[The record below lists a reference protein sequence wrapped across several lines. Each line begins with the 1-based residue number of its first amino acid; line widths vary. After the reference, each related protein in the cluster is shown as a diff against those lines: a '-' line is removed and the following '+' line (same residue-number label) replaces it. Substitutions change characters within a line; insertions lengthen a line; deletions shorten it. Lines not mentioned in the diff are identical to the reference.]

1 LCVLQRAFI
10 EEEAAPSAA
19 AADPAQL
26 AILRLTHEEMAFRAV
41 AVVGN
46 WATASAAAVQQAPSV
61 KQQGPFSMFE
71 TQGQQHWVMMPAWS
85 AVMAAAQPVALS
97 IDDCSKLDVL
107 LHQTKVIGLCGGD
120 ACPSKR
126 EMLLHRDHDVMLKYA
141 PV

>member
-1 LCVLQRAFI
+1 MLQRAFI

-46 WATASAAAVQQAPSV
+46 WATASAAAIQQAPSV
-61 KQQGPFSMFE
+61 KQQGPFSIFE
-71 TQGQQHWVMMPAWS
+71 TQGQQQWVMMPAWS

-107 LHQTKVIGLCGGD
+107 LQQTKVIGLCGITVMHAHQSG
-120 ACPSKR
+120 
-126 EMLLHRDHDVMLKYA
+126 EMLHRDHDVRLREA
-141 PV
+141 PL